1 MSKWRKYTAVCR
13 ACGGSENIPLMSN
26 GRPSGI
32 CTPCHDAELSA
43 FTSARRAPATPARR
57 VTPKMAYKEQK
68 ARTAR
73 AIERARV
80 ENISMVEAL
89 RREGLVR

>member
-1 MSKWRKYTAVCR
+1 MSRGRKYIAVCR

-32 CTPCHDAELSA
+32 CTPCHEIELGA
-43 FTSARRAPATPARR
+43 FVTARRAPARK
-57 VTPKMAYKEQK
+57 VTPKMAYAEQK
-68 ARTAR
+68 TRTAR

-80 ENISMVEAL
+80 EGISMVEAL